1 MRKSIVSFVL
11 LCLCVILTGC
21 DNSGNVLNSKSG
33 TFTCTKSEVDEDGY
47 STESTIVATYK
58 NDKISKVEETNI
70 SEMDPDYIEFTLAF
84 GEAFAEALNSV
95 DGLDI
100 EYTKVNDNKIK
111 YVLNADYSK
120 INIDSIKDALGDL
133 YEEDN
138 TLYGNLDITK
148 EDFKNTQ
155 VSDGY
160 ACK

>member
-95 DGLDI
+95 DVYI
-100 EYTKVNDNKIK
+100 
-111 YVLNADYSK
+111 
-120 INIDSIKDALGDL
+120 
-133 YEEDN
+133 
-138 TLYGNLDITK
+138 
-148 EDFKNTQ
+148 
-155 VSDGY
+155 
-160 ACK
+160 

>member
-1 MRKSIVSFVL
+1 MRKSIVGLFL

-21 DNSGNVLNSKSG
+21 DGGGNVLNSKSG
-33 TFTCTKSEVDEDGY
+33 TLTCIKSEVDGDGY
-47 STESTIVATYK
+47 STESVIVATYK

-70 SEMDPDYIEFTLAF
+70 SEVDPDYIDFSLAF
-84 GEAFAEALNSV
+84 GVSFAEALNSV
-95 DGLDI
+95 DGLNI

-111 YVLNADYSK
+111 FVLNADYSK

-138 TLYGNLDITK
+138 TIYGDLDITK

-155 VSDGY
+155 VSEGY
-160 ACK
+160 SCK